1 MYSCVRVRTL
11 RPNIPTWHGYHM
23 RCWHIGENKA
33 IIDGYTRVFDKEDLI
48 DEWHNFRTDELW
60 PRRHMS
66 WRPMCKELLLDESI
80 QEKYPNICFLLMT
93 SLVFMLSN
101 ACCERGFSLQNHIK
115 GPRSTRMD
123 TSMLSYRIRVASQ
136 APSVSSADAL
146 AFVEDITDTY
156 WASFK
161 SVPARAISARA
172 SAQARRKRGRQIAAT
187 KEAAKTARI
196 DGSSNMPM
204 GDDCVAIAPPRRVE
218 FASENFQ
225 VKETQ
230 PAQINGS
237 LVGGMMA
244 KLMVTSEEDGTRK
257 EWWEVG
263 RVKNVKTVRVTLP
276 EGGTTV
282 SSFLFHWQAFKF
294 DSRGRASLSGD
305 VLTDLQLDLL
315 SCGRTRE
322 WAMVEPKHVAPKSR
336 AGRPKSKKT
345 ARQGGHGS

>member
-156 WASFK
+156 WLDRFEYNY
-161 SVPARAISARA
+161 VFDFI
-172 SAQARRKRGRQIAAT
+172 
-187 KEAAKTARI
+187 
-196 DGSSNMPM
+196 
-204 GDDCVAIAPPRRVE
+204 
-218 FASENFQ
+218 NFH
-225 VKETQ
+225 
-230 PAQINGS
+230 
-237 LVGGMMA
+237 
-244 KLMVTSEEDGTRK
+244 
-257 EWWEVG
+257 
-263 RVKNVKTVRVTLP
+263 
-276 EGGTTV
+276 
-282 SSFLFHWQAFKF
+282 F
-294 DSRGRASLSGD
+294 
-305 VLTDLQLDLL
+305 
-315 SCGRTRE
+315 
-322 WAMVEPKHVAPKSR
+322 
-336 AGRPKSKKT
+336 
-345 ARQGGHGS
+345 